1 MEEKEKQSE
10 STACE
15 SAEETTGISA
25 DTEMTA
31 EPMAGA
37 SSAKGAPP
45 DDARPV
51 RAGKRLK
58 EKTKKALGAA
68 ACILSAAALF
78 AANLYLERCMIHEE
92 MADNQLEIVHSS
104 AQTPVMVDDE
114 EFARL
119 THVRI
124 DEQEFDLPCKARD
137 FVSDAGAW
145 HVRDADIDMFVKW
158 KWGTYEGFLINDND
172 EDVRL
177 TIALLNPQAGELTG
191 WTNCYVTS
199 VKLEVGADTDFPME
213 VAGIK
218 TGQRGGLAGGMAYAH
233 DSFVR
238 RANEPYDVT
247 YSFWRESDRMVANI
261 TVTYSA
267 EHIVQSI
274 GVELDPDS
282 YKYKLTKRDDSSD
295 GE

>member
-1 MEEKEKQSE
+1 M
-10 STACE
+10 
-15 SAEETTGISA
+15 
-25 DTEMTA
+25 
-31 EPMAGA
+31 GA
-37 SSAKGAPP
+37 S
-45 DDARPV
+45 
-51 RAGKRLK
+51 
-58 EKTKKALGAA
+58 
-68 ACILSAAALF
+68 ALF
-78 AANLYLERCMIHEE
+78 AASLYLERCMIHEE

-119 THVRI
+119 THVRLG
-124 DEQEFDLPCKARD
+124 EQEFDLPCKARD

-158 KWGTYEGFLINDND
+158 KSDTYEGFLINDND

-177 TIALLNPQAGELTG
+177 TITLFNPQAGELIG
-191 WTNCYVTS
+191 WTNCYVAS

-233 DSFVR
+233 KSFVR

-247 YSFWRESDRMVANI
+247 YSFWRESDRLVANI